1 MFEEVSIVYY
11 NRIRET
17 GTCYL
22 VDVPTYLYVGYGTVT
37 IRA

>member
-1 MFEEVSIVYY
+1 MDEEISIVYY

-17 GTCYL
+17 ETCYL
-22 VDVPTYLYVGYGTVT
+22 VDAPTYLYVGYGAVT

>member
-1 MFEEVSIVYY
+1 MDKEVSIVYY

-22 VDVPTYLYVGYGTVT
+22 VDAPTYLYVGYGAVT